1 MVCVVR
7 RGSRP
12 FLSRVILGTFTVAI
26 AATAISTG
34 CGRPEMVLTQ
44 VVEVRALSADLLVQL
59 NKATG
64 ASDRAVLADTDDAS
78 KAAAAEAKE
87 ARYAIKQGATA
98 LAPLLERL
106 GYADEHHLL
115 DEFNSRF
122 STYEALDDTILT
134 LAVENTNL
142 KAQRLS
148 FGPEREAAD
157 AFRAALE
164 TVLRDVPRGQA
175 TRAEAIVARA
185 EAEVFEVQAAESRH
199 IAESD
204 EGRMSALEAQMDKAM
219 AAAHAGLKSLEAIA
233 PASTRP
239 SMTGAAAALDKV
251 ETSHAEV
258 VRLSRR
264 NTNVQSTALALGRK
278 RTISAGCEQLLT
290 QLSEALATHEFKA
303 TR

>member
-12 FLSRVILGTFTVAI
+12 FLSRVILGTFTGAI

-78 KAAAAEAKE
+78 RAAAAEAKE
-87 ARYAIKQGATA
+87 ARYAIKQATTA
-98 LAPLLERL
+98 LVPLLQKL
-106 GYADEHHLL
+106 GYVDEDRLL
-115 DEFNSRF
+115 DEFNRRF
-122 STYEALDDTILT
+122 STYESLDDTILT

-175 TRAEAIVARA
+175 TRADAIVARA
-185 EAEVFEVQAAESRH
+185 DAAVFEVQAAESRH